1 MVDAGYPG
9 GEGADKVV
17 LHTWESTSMP
27 FQTEA
32 AQLVAAF
39 WEKELGLEVEVRVGN
54 PSSIRGDWADGKLNG
69 EIIWRDNETR
79 RDATSIANALY
90 ADPSNNIRLT
100 EDPVIQAKA
109 QAAVRIAD
117 DDERAIAL
125 AELFKVVRDEAY
137 EIGVGYVNIPWGVG
151 SRIDNWE
158 PLSLAPNP
166 SGLHTITLK

>member
-1 MVDAGYPG
+1 
-9 GEGADKVV
+9 
-17 LHTWESTSMP
+17 MP

-54 PSSIRGDWADGKLNG
+54 PSSIRGDWAAGKLNG

-137 EIGVGYVNIPWGVG
+137 EIGLGYVNIPWGVG